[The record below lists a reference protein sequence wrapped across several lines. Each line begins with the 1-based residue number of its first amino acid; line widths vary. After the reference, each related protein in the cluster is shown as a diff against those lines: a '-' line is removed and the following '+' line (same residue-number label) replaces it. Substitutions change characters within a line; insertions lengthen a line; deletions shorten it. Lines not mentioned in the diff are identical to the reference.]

1 MSANKL
7 RSLLLLTA
15 LGLGVSQSYAAT
27 TLNVWIR
34 ASNDSKNI
42 YKHEAEKFEEKTGI
56 KIEYFNATTDFEQRL
71 ARATAGNAL
80 PDLIFND
87 AASLGQFIQLG
98 IAEEIDPQAIAG
110 GDQLFQTAWKSTRYI
125 DGKYYGVPT
134 SAQTFALF
142 VRKDWREKLGLPQPK
157 SWDDIQALAK
167 AFTTQDPDGNGKN
180 DTYGFIVPASTTRG
194 YASWFMSSF
203 IWQAGGDFVKE
214 ESGKFS
220 ASLNTPEVAQ
230 AMTFMR
236 AMMCDKVTQ
245 PGAINAT
252 TADVIP
258 SFRSG
263 QSGMFFSGPYHIAL
277 FDKDPGK
284 DNFEVIPAVGPKGE
298 ATLAEGTTVFMM
310 KSSVQKEA
318 ARQFIEFMISPE
330 GQEIGMGKGS
340 QHIPVV
346 RLPVNKN
353 VDVKAVY
360 QDARWETFARLYNEQ
375 GRYVPQI
382 PNWTP
387 VRQVAAEGFNRIFA
401 DCSSDIPGELKTLDG
416 KVNAELK
423 KQNVLAN

>member
-1 MSANKL
+1 MSANKF

-42 YKHEAEKFEEKTGI
+42 YKQEAEKFEAKTGI

-98 IAEEIDPQAIAG
+98 IAEEIDPQSISG
-110 GDQLFQTAWKSTRYI
+110 GDQLFPTAWKSTRYI

-142 VRKDWREKLGLPQPK
+142 IRKDWREKLGLPQPK
-157 SWDDIQALAK
+157 SWEDIQTLAK

-214 ESGKFS
+214 EGGKFR
-220 ASLNTPEVAQ
+220 AALNTPEVVQ
-230 AMTFMR
+230 AMTFIR
-236 AMMCDKVTQ
+236 TMMCEKVTQ

-284 DNFEVIPAVGPKGE
+284 DNFEVVPVAGPKGE

-310 KSSVQKEA
+310 KSSKQKRRRA
-318 ARQFIEFMISPE
+318 
-330 GQEIGMGKGS
+330 
-340 QHIPVV
+340 
-346 RLPVNKN
+346 
-353 VDVKAVY
+353 
-360 QDARWETFARLYNEQ
+360 
-375 GRYVPQI
+375 
-382 PNWTP
+382 
-387 VRQVAAEGFNRIFA
+387 
-401 DCSSDIPGELKTLDG
+401 
-416 KVNAELK
+416 
-423 KQNVLAN
+423 

>member
-7 RSLLLLTA
+7 RSLLLLTV

-42 YKHEAEKFEEKTGI
+42 YKQEAEKFEEKTGI

-125 DGKYYGVPT
+125 DGKYYGVPI

-142 VRKDWREKLGLPQPK
+142 VRKDWREKLGLPQPR
-157 SWDDIQALAK
+157 SWDDIRALAK

>member
-42 YKHEAEKFEEKTGI
+42 YKQEAEKFEEKTGI

-98 IAEEIDPQAIAG
+98 IAEEIDPLAIAG

>member
-1 MSANKL
+1 MSACKL

-15 LGLGVSQSYAAT
+15 LGLGVSQSYATT

-42 YKHEAEKFEEKTGI
+42 YKQEAEKFEEKTGI
-56 KIEYFNATTDFEQRL
+56 KIAYFNATTDFEQRL

-157 SWDDIQALAK
+157 SWDDIQTLAK

-214 ESGKFS
+214 ENGKFS

-236 AMMCDKVTQ
+236 TMMCDKV
-245 PGAINAT
+245 T

-284 DNFEVIPAVGPKGE
+284 DNFEVIPVAGPKGE

-310 KSSVQKEA
+310 KSSIQKEA
-318 ARQFIEFMISPE
+318 ARKFIEFMISAE

-401 DCSSDIPGELKTLDG
+401 DCGSDIPGELKTLDG
-416 KVNAELK
+416 KVSAELK

>member
-1 MSANKL
+1 MSGNKF

-15 LGLGVSQSYAAT
+15 LGLGCGQSFAST

-42 YKHEAEKFEEKTGI
+42 YKNEAEAFEKKTGI

-71 ARATAGNAL
+71 ARAAAGNAL

-87 AASLGQFIQLG
+87 ATALGQFIQLG
-98 IAEEIDPQAIAG
+98 IVDEIKPESISGNQDIYP
-110 GDQLFQTAWKSTRYI
+110 TAWESTRYT

-157 SWDDIQALAK
+157 TWDDILAMAK
-167 AFTTQDPDGNGKN
+167 AFTTQDPDGNGKQ
-180 DTYGFIVPASTTRG
+180 DTYGFIVPGSTTRG

-203 IWQAGGDFVKE
+203 IWQAGGDYVEKK
-214 ESGKFS
+214 GDKFT
-220 ASLNTPEVAQ
+220 ATLNTPEVAQ
-230 AMTFMR
+230 ATQFVR
-236 AMMCDKVTQ
+236 TLLCEKVAQ

-263 QSGMFFSGPYHIAL
+263 QSGMFFTGPYHIAL
-277 FDKDPGK
+277 MDKDPGK
-284 DNFEVIPAVGPKGE
+284 DNFEIVNIQGPKSE
-298 ATLAEGTTVFMM
+298 ATLAEGTTVFLM
-310 KSSVQKEA
+310 KGSKQKED
-318 ARQFIEFMISPE
+318 ARKFIEFMISKE

-340 QHIPVV
+340 KNIPVV
-346 RLPVNKN
+346 RLPVNIN
-353 VDVKAVY
+353 VNVEQVY
-360 QDARWETFARLYNEQ
+360 QDARWNTFAALYNSH

-387 VRQVAAEGFNRIFA
+387 ARQVTADGFNRIFA
-401 DCSSDIPGELKTLDG
+401 DCSSDIPKEL
-416 KVNAELK
+416 NAMNEKLNQELA

>member
-1 MSANKL
+1 V
-7 RSLLLLTA
+7 RWTA
-15 LGLGVSQSYAAT
+15 PAGYTVCIDPQT
-27 TLNVWIR
+27 RI
-34 ASNDSKNI
+34 
-42 YKHEAEKFEEKTGI
+42 EKFEEKTGI
-56 KIEYFNATTDFEQRL
+56 KIAYFNATTDFEQRL

>member
-42 YKHEAEKFEEKTGI
+42 YKQEAEKFEEKTGI

-203 IWQAGGDFVKE
+203 IWQAGRKW
-214 ESGKFS
+214 
-220 ASLNTPEVAQ
+220 L
-230 AMTFMR
+230 R
-236 AMMCDKVTQ
+236 
-245 PGAINAT
+245 
-252 TADVIP
+252 
-258 SFRSG
+258 R
-263 QSGMFFSGPYHIAL
+263 
-277 FDKDPGK
+277 
-284 DNFEVIPAVGPKGE
+284 
-298 ATLAEGTTVFMM
+298 
-310 KSSVQKEA
+310 
-318 ARQFIEFMISPE
+318 
-330 GQEIGMGKGS
+330 
-340 QHIPVV
+340 
-346 RLPVNKN
+346 
-353 VDVKAVY
+353 
-360 QDARWETFARLYNEQ
+360 
-375 GRYVPQI
+375 
-382 PNWTP
+382 
-387 VRQVAAEGFNRIFA
+387 
-401 DCSSDIPGELKTLDG
+401 
-416 KVNAELK
+416 
-423 KQNVLAN
+423 

>member
-42 YKHEAEKFEEKTGI
+42 YKQEAEKFEEKTGI

-157 SWDDIQALAK
+157 NWDDIQALAK

>member
-1 MSANKL
+1 
-7 RSLLLLTA
+7 
-15 LGLGVSQSYAAT
+15 
-27 TLNVWIR
+27 
-34 ASNDSKNI
+34 
-42 YKHEAEKFEEKTGI
+42 
-56 KIEYFNATTDFEQRL
+56 
-71 ARATAGNAL
+71 AL

-157 SWDDIQALAK
+157 SWDDIQTLAK

-214 ESGKFS
+214 ENGKFS

-236 AMMCDKVTQ
+236 TMMCDKVTQ

-284 DNFEVIPAVGPKGE
+284 DNFEVIPVAGPKGE

-310 KSSVQKEA
+310 KSSIQKEA
-318 ARQFIEFMISPE
+318 ARKFIEFMISAE

-387 VRQVAAEGFNRIFA
+387 VRQVVADGFNRIFA
-401 DCSSDIPGELKTLDG
+401 DCGSDIPGELKTLDG

>member
-42 YKHEAEKFEEKTGI
+42 YKQEAEKFEEKTGI

-142 VRKDWREKLGLPQPK
+142 VHKDWREKLGLPQPK

>member
-42 YKHEAEKFEEKTGI
+42 YKQEAEKFEEKTGI

>member
-42 YKHEAEKFEEKTGI
+42 YKQEAEKFEEKTGI

-340 QHIPVV
+340 QHMPVV